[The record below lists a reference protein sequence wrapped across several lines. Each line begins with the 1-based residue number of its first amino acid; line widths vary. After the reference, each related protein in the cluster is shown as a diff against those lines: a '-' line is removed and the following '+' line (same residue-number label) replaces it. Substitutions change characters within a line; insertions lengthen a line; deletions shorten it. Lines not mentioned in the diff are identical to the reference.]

1 MAASGPDIQQLDEDL
16 AQLARHRFGFQ
27 RPGALTGLRHLLAL
41 SAVEREAGVNSD
53 IPEARVLALRA
64 VLEATI
70 ERIRNVATRD
80 ALRIYFFLDRERPEL
95 RESTLSARRAE
106 IVRRLPFQDEQWRR
120 GIEDRF
126 RAILA
131 GELRGLEIEHQ
142 AATRTV
148 LPPDTIPVRFVRTAT
163 AVRREL
169 ERLVDEAH
177 EVLVC
182 LGSRSREASYLD
194 RIAAKLTHE
203 PHVVHYRILWGPP
216 HHDVMIPHLYRLLA
230 LETLRESQDS
240 AARVRVGLICDTTRE
255 PERFMVANE
264 HEALFVLPP
273 QQVGGFDSAI
283 VFRDSDVVPRLRDYV
298 ADLHNYSQ
306 RVTPEIVQG
315 FQPLHAA

>member
-1 MAASGPDIQQLDEDL
+1 
-16 AQLARHRFGFQ
+16 
-27 RPGALTGLRHLLAL
+27 
-41 SAVEREAGVNSD
+41 
-53 IPEARVLALRA
+53 
-64 VLEATI
+64 
-70 ERIRNVATRD
+70 
-80 ALRIYFFLDRERPEL
+80 
-95 RESTLSARRAE
+95 
-106 IVRRLPFQDEQWRR
+106 
-120 GIEDRF
+120 
-126 RAILA
+126 
-131 GELRGLEIEHQ
+131 
-142 AATRTV
+142 V

-163 AVRREL
+163 GVRREL

-230 LETLRESQDS
+230 LQTLRESQDS